1 MLANLVLLLA
11 FSGCCTPGRLAARDR
26 SFICD
31 SPANKYLWSSAL
43 AHRHSGG
50 KPRTSTPLSH
60 HVRRVSWSVRALDP
74 FSVRARVTAEFVTRR
89 LARRAA
95 EQVQGAPRVERSTSR
110 LIEPRLCMLA
120 ATLVGRARANSP
132 AHPTSPANPQSLSV
146 VAGPSDQRGLCPD
159 LGESC
164 CLVARLCPTWSLPL
178 GLATWFRCAGP
189 ERVRAAAKVK
199 HPVSM
204 NQLQQL
210 FRRKPDVGTVRAR

>member
-1 MLANLVLLLA
+1 MVREHSRSLQRESA
-11 FSGCCTPGRLAARDR
+11 SDR
-26 SFICD
+26 RI
-31 SPANKYLWSSAL
+31 
-43 AHRHSGG
+43 
-50 KPRTSTPLSH
+50 RTS
-60 HVRRVSWSVRALDP
+60 
-74 FSVRARVTAEFVTRR
+74 R
-89 LARRAA
+89 LCETST

-189 ERVRAAAKVK
+189 A
-199 HPVSM
+199 
-204 NQLQQL
+204 
-210 FRRKPDVGTVRAR
+210 RARGSESEQSCVSQGCNDPLGNSVAQAELWSDHASRSREPAQDQEEDRMYTDRPWPRGGRALVSVSH

>member
-1 MLANLVLLLA
+1 M
-11 FSGCCTPGRLAARDR
+11 
-26 SFICD
+26 
-31 SPANKYLWSSAL
+31 WSSAL
-43 AHRHSGG
+43 AHRHSGD
-50 KPRTSTPLSH
+50 KPSTTPAFSHAARTPAWSAST
-60 HVRRVSWSVRALDP
+60 LDP

-95 EQVQGAPRVERSTSR
+95 EQVQGAPRVERSTLR
-110 LIEPRLCMLA
+110 LIKPRLCMLA

-132 AHPTSPANPQSLSV
+132 AHSTSPANPQSLSV

-189 ERVRAAAKVK
+189 A
-199 HPVSM
+199 
-204 NQLQQL
+204 
-210 FRRKPDVGTVRAR
+210 RARGSESEQSCVSQGCNDPELPGPLSALC

>member
-1 MLANLVLLLA
+1 M
-11 FSGCCTPGRLAARDR
+11 
-26 SFICD
+26 
-31 SPANKYLWSSAL
+31 WSSAL

-189 ERVRAAAKVK
+189 A
-199 HPVSM
+199 
-204 NQLQQL
+204 
-210 FRRKPDVGTVRAR
+210 RARGSESEQSCVSQGCNDPALPPWINK